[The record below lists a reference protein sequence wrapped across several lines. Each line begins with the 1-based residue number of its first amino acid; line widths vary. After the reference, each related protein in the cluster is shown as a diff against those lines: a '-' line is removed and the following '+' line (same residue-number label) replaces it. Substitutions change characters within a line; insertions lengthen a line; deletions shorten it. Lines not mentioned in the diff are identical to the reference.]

1 MAIYNPKRARELEAA
16 ARLAESQRQ
25 RELAKG
31 QREQRSTEQ
40 ILGLVEGLIGA
51 APQVVGGLQDVQ
63 AQQVLAGERPLPEQK
78 PKSDDILENIGR
90 FITDPFEA
98 GVRQKARAMAQEQK
112 GARLQAAEPLLREAI
127 QKPGVKEPAKF
138 KGEPE
143 VLGAPYADF
152 GAVKEPGVPYAM
164 EPEVKFTPREA
175 AMKQLMR
182 DPALAMLPEREREAA
197 IAGLQQRMTAEQAA
211 AEREAEEFGLRKSEL
226 EARKAAAEA
235 KKAAAERKEGAKLD
249 VNTIAGSIQ
258 IPVGDITTELRE
270 QLNSTDEQVA
280 TEARQQVNQ
289 MAEDQAKANGYDV
302 TDASVRAGIAKAI
315 GQAYKSV
322 DMKPLSEKSIKE
334 YAVDADA
341 INSLVRLDAL
351 RKKAGWSPDKAEVL
365 KQYVVDNLNLPF
377 NLESVLQL
385 GRNGFIRA
393 GLTAEDYNYMAEA
406 QIARQKMAL
415 AVFKGTGAVSE
426 NERSSVE
433 PFVLTPWST
442 EEEWDLRFRT
452 TVQTLA
458 SPFVSEVLAQKE
470 VSKVPAE
477 LISKAERF
485 GLYVDPN
492 EYDAAIEGILQEAAA
507 PQFGKD
513 RPKRLQQAD
522 QVKMLGSALAD
533 SPQILAKSLPEFTKT
548 MIATARDIG
557 VDLAEEQLEKLAPM
571 VFGLMSSLSGGAA
584 KAGGAAKTGGTDII
598 KVKVTYDDGTF
609 LERSGT
615 RQQIEEMKMSQPPE
629 GMKKIVSIEEVTK

>member
-31 QREQRSTEQ
+31 QREQRTTEQ

-78 PKSDDILENIGR
+78 PETDNILENIGR
-90 FITDPFEA
+90 FITDPFDA
-98 GVRQKARAMAQEQK
+98 GVRQKARAMAAEQK
-112 GARLQAAEPLLREAI
+112 SARLQAAEPLLREAI
-127 QKPGVKEPAKF
+127 QKPGVKQPAKF

-143 VLGAPYADF
+143 VLVAPYADF
-152 GAVKEPGVPYAM
+152 GAVKEPGVPYAI

-182 DPALAMLPEREREAA
+182 DPAWARLPEREREAA

-258 IPVGDITTELRE
+258 IPVSDITTELRE

-289 MAEDQAKANGYDV
+289 MAEDQAVANGYDP

-315 GQAYKSV
+315 GQAYKNV

-351 RKKAGWSPDKAEVL
+351 RKKSGWSPDKAEVL

-548 MIATARDIG
+548 MIATAKDIG
-557 VDLAEEQLEKLAPM
+557 VDLAEEQLEDLAPM
-571 VFGLMSSLSGGAA
+571 IFGLLSSLSGGAA
-584 KAGGAAKTGGTDII
+584 KAGGTDMV
-598 KVKVTYDDGTF
+598 KVKITYDNGTS
-609 LERSGT
+609 LVRSGT
-615 RQQIEEMKMSQPPE
+615 RQQIEKMKTSQPPE
-629 GMKKIVSIEEVTK
+629 GMKKIVSIEEVTQ

>member
-40 ILGLVEGLIGA
+40 ILGLFEGLIGA
-51 APQVVGGLQDVQ
+51 APQVVGGLQDLE
-63 AQQVLAGERPLPEQK
+63 AQQVLAGEKPLPEQK
-78 PKSDDILENIGR
+78 PKSDDILENIRR
-90 FITDPFEA
+90 FITEPFDA
-98 GVRQKARAMAQEQK
+98 GVRQRVKQMAAEQK
-112 GARLQAAEPLLREAI
+112 GPRLQAAEPLLREAI
-127 QKPGVKEPAKF
+127 QKPGIKQEFASEAKTLADIGFTPKEVTAQ
-138 KGEPE
+138 
-143 VLGAPYADF
+143 LGAD
-152 GAVKEPGVPYAM
+152 
-164 EPEVKFTPREA
+164 PREA

-211 AEREAEEFGLRKSEL
+211 AERQARMDEAKLAEMAAK
-226 EARKAAAEA
+226 ATKAAGG
-235 KKAAAERKEGAKLD
+235 GAKMN
-249 VNTIAGSIQ
+249 VKTIAGSIQ
-258 IPVGDITTELRE
+258 IPVSDIATELRE

-280 TEARQQVNQ
+280 TEARQRVNQ
-289 MAEDQAKANGYDV
+289 MAEDEAVSNGYDP
-302 TDASVRAGIAKAI
+302 TDATVRAGIAKAV
-315 GQAYKSV
+315 GEAYK
-322 DMKPLSEKSIKE
+322 DAKMRPLSEKSIKQ
-334 YAVDADA
+334 YAIDADA

-365 KQYVVDNLNLPF
+365 KQFVVDNLKLPF

-415 AVFKGTGAVSE
+415 AVFQGTGAVSE
-426 NERSSVE
+426 NERASVE
-433 PFVLTPWST
+433 PFVLNPWST
-442 EEEWDLRFRT
+442 EEEWDARFKT

-470 VSKVPAE
+470 VSAVPAE
-477 LISKAERF
+477 IIKKAERF

-492 EYDAAIEGILQEAAA
+492 EYDNAIESILQEVSD

-513 RPKRLQQAD
+513 KPKSLQQAD
-522 QVKMLGSALAD
+522 QVKMLGSALAN
-533 SPQILAKSLPEFTKT
+533 SPQIIAQSLPEFTKT
-548 MIATARDIG
+548 MIETAKNIG
-557 VDLAEEQLEKLAPM
+557 VDLAEDKIEELAPM
-571 VFGLMSSLSGGAA
+571 VFGLLSSLSGQSAGA
-584 KAGGAAKTGGTDII
+584 GSTDI
-598 KVKVTYDDGTF
+598 VKVRITLEDGTSF
-609 LERSGT
+609 VKSGT
-615 RQQIEEMKMSQPPE
+615 RQQIEKMKSSQPPK
-629 GMKKIVSIEEVTK
+629 GLKKIVSVEEVGQ

>member
-31 QREQRSTEQ
+31 QREQRTTEQ

-78 PKSDDILENIGR
+78 PETDNILENIGR
-90 FITDPFEA
+90 FITDPFDA
-98 GVRQKARAMAQEQK
+98 GVRQKARAMAAEQK

-127 QKPGVKEPAKF
+127 QKPGVKQPAKF

-152 GAVKEPGVPYAM
+152 GAVKEPGVPYAI

-258 IPVGDITTELRE
+258 IPVSDITTELRE

-289 MAEDQAKANGYDV
+289 MAEDQAVANGYDP

-315 GQAYKSV
+315 GQAYKNV

-351 RKKAGWSPDKAEVL
+351 RKKSGWSPDKAEVL

-548 MIATARDIG
+548 MIATAKDIG
-557 VDLAEEQLEKLAPM
+557 VDLAEEQLEDLAPM
-571 VFGLMSSLSGGAA
+571 IFGLLSSLSGGAA
-584 KAGGAAKTGGTDII
+584 KAGGTDMV
-598 KVKVTYDDGTF
+598 KVKITYDNGTS
-609 LERSGT
+609 LVRSGT
-615 RQQIEEMKMSQPPE
+615 RQQIEKMKTSQPPE
-629 GMKKIVSIEEVTK
+629 GMKKIVSIEEVTQ

>member
-31 QREQRSTEQ
+31 QREQRTTEQ

-51 APQVVGGLQDVQ
+51 APQAASAFEQSQ
-63 AQQVLAGERPLPEQK
+63 AERVLAGDRPLEMEAAKDPLTGLGRLLFEPGIKSKAQRMAQERAPAELAALRPLAAGAVKTTPLDKPEERKEISKEQFEERLKATSPEFAGERVQTMLEESPVLQLLPEQQ
-78 PKSDDILENIGR
+78 R
-90 FITDPFEA
+90 
-98 GVRQKARAMAQEQK
+98 RAMA
-112 GARLQAAEPLLREAI
+112 A
-127 QKPGVKEPAKF
+127 
-138 KGEPE
+138 GE
-143 VLGAPYADF
+143 V
-152 GAVKEPGVPYAM
+152 
-164 EPEVKFTPREA
+164 
-175 AMKQLMR
+175 
-182 DPALAMLPEREREAA
+182 
-197 IAGLQQRMTAEQAA
+197 QRVRAEQAA

-258 IPVGDITTELRE
+258 IPVGDIATELRE

-289 MAEDQAKANGYDV
+289 MAEDQAVANGYDPA
-302 TDASVRAGIAKAI
+302 DASVRAGIAKAI

-351 RKKAGWSPDKAEVL
+351 RKKAGWSPDKEEVL

-584 KAGGAAKTGGTDII
+584 KAGGTDMI
-598 KVKVTYDDGTF
+598 KVKITYDDGTS
-609 LERSGT
+609 LVRSGT
-615 RQQIEEMKMSQPPE
+615 KQQIEKMKTSQPPE
-629 GMKKIVSIEEVTK
+629 GMKKIVSIEEVTQ